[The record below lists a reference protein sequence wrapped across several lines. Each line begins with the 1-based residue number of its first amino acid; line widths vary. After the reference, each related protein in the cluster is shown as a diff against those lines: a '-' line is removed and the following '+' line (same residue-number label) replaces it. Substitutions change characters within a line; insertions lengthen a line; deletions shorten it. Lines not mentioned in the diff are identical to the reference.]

1 MPPVVD
7 EGFLWESAP
16 WGLRLAARSFSHVA
30 HGWTTRQLRLRGTP
44 DEEEAGW
51 TAVAEAAAAEADQ
64 LVRLRQ
70 VHGAAVHC
78 AGSVNDDRT
87 PAPEADIA
95 MSASA
100 DRVLTVQVA
109 DCAPI
114 LLTDAEG
121 RVAAAAHAGW
131 RGTEANVAGV
141 AAGAMSSRWDLPAD
155 TLRAAV
161 GPCIGPCCYE
171 VGGELPE
178 SFRARGWRE
187 ADCERWFQR
196 RDGRLFLD
204 LWQAISDQL
213 ARAGLPPSQI
223 ALSRLCTA
231 CHPDWFYSYRRE
243 GAGAGRLAGF
253 IRARPTPLSP
263 S

>member
-1 MPPVVD
+1 VED
-7 EGFLWESAP
+7 GFEWVSAP

-44 DEEEAGW
+44 DEERMGW
-51 TAVAEAAAAEADQ
+51 AAVAEAADTAADH

-70 VHGAAVHC
+70 VHGAAVHV
-78 AGSVNDDRT
+78 AGSVDEDRT
-87 PAPEADIA
+87 SAPEADIA

-100 DRVLTVQVA
+100 DLVLTVQIA

-114 LLTDAEG
+114 LLTDAAG

-131 RGTEANVAGV
+131 RGVEANVAGV
-141 AAGAMSSRWDLPAD
+141 TVGAMSSRWELPAES
-155 TLRAAV
+155 LRAAV

-171 VGGELPE
+171 VGTELLE

-204 LWQAISDQL
+204 LWQACTDQL
-213 ARAGLPPSQI
+213 ARAGLPQSQI
-223 ALSRLCTA
+223 SLSRLCTA
-231 CHPDWFYSYRRE
+231 CHTDWLCSYRRE